1 MHNLYCLIIM
11 IISLKFLKTIIILID
26 LRVVDTE
33 KTTND
38 ERNKARKILVG
49 EEETSLRTDDDFAAE
64 RNYK

>member
-1 MHNLYCLIIM
+1 M
-11 IISLKFLKTIIILID
+11 
-26 LRVVDTE
+26 DTE

-49 EEETSLRTDDDFAAE
+49 EEETFLRTDDDFAAE